1 MCEKRETIKK
11 MKENDILIVIQYKID
26 NLMWGVLKSKYIK
39 QKKQVLI
46 LKETKKFVLA
56 NVNVLIMYIYTVTVA
71 IM

>member
-11 MKENDILIVIQYKID
+11 MKKNDILIVIQCKID
-26 NLMWGVLKSKYIK
+26 HLMWGVLKSEYIK

-46 LKETKKFVLA
+46 LKETEFFVVA
-56 NVNVLIMYIYTVTVA
+56 NVNVLTVYIYTVTVA

>member
-26 NLMWGVLKSKYIK
+26 NLMWGVLKSEYRK

-46 LKETKKFVLA
+46 LKETKFFVLA
-56 NVNVLIMYIYTVTVA
+56 NVNVLIMYIYTVTIT